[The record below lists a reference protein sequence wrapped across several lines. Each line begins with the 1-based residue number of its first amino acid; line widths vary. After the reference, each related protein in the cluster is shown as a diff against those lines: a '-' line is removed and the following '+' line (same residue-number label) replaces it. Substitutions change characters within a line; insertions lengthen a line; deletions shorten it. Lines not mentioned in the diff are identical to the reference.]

1 MTVIQKLLAALAGA
15 QLLASAAVLLIF
27 DLNGY
32 NHMSGGFSW
41 LVFAKETAGTF
52 PFYIGLVGCILI
64 MLGGLIPVR
73 KKKRISVQ
81 ESGQSLK

>member
-52 PFYIGLVGCILI
+52 PFYIGMAGCILI

-73 KKKRISVQ
+73 KR
-81 ESGQSLK
+81 SGFLYRKAGNH

>member
-32 NHMSGGFSW
+32 DHMSGSFSW
-41 LVFAKETAGTF
+41 VAFAKGTVGTF
-52 PFYIGLVGCILI
+52 SFYTAMAGCVLIL
-64 MLGGLIPVR
+64 LGGLIPVR

>member
-1 MTVIQKLLAALAGA
+1 MTVIQRVLAALAGA

-41 LVFAKETAGTF
+41 LAFAKGTVGTF
-52 PFYIGLVGCILI
+52 PFYTAMAGCFLI
-64 MLGGLIPVR
+64 MLVGLIPVR

-81 ESGQSLK
+81 ESGHSLK

>member
-1 MTVIQKLLAALAGA
+1 MTVIQKVLAALAGA

-41 LVFAKETAGTF
+41 LAFAKGAVGTF
-52 PFYIGLVGCILI
+52 PFYTAMAGCFLI
-64 MLGGLIPVR
+64 MLAGLIPVR

-81 ESGQSLK
+81 ERGHSLK

>member
-1 MTVIQKLLAALAGA
+1 MTVIQKLLAALAERTA
-15 QLLASAAVLLIF
+15 ASAAVLLIF

-41 LVFAKETAGTF
+41 LVFVKETAGTF
-52 PFYIGLVGCILI
+52 PFYIGLAGCILI

-73 KKKRISVQ
+73 KR
-81 ESGQSLK
+81 SGFLYRKADNH